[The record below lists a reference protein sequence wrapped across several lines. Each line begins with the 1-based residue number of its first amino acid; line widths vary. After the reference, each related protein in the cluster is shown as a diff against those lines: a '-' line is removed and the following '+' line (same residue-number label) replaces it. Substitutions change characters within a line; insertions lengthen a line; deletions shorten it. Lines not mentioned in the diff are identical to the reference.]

1 MNDKSEYTNAAIILW
16 SLAKLINEET
26 YNCRFEN
33 WNYREPAGG
42 YLINEPVRMHPMD
55 GCRAPFSLIPEPPQS
70 TININNLFRRLIS
83 EIKNTAY
90 LIKIREP
97 GNEELIESWQPFS
110 IDIIK
115 EQLKRELG
123 IDIDNLTTG
132 WDEEFEVKKRDL
144 KKYLDSKKRIDEMI
158 EAENRK
164 EEVK

>member
-1 MNDKSEYTNAAIILW
+1 MNDKFEYTNAAIILW

-42 YLINEPVRMHPMD
+42 YLINEPVGMNPMH
-55 GCRAPFSLIPEPPQS
+55 GCRAPLSPIPQPPQS

-115 EQLKRELG
+115 EQLKKELG

-144 KKYLDSKKRIDEMI
+144 KEYLDSKKRIDEMI

-164 EEVK
+164 EKVK

>member
-1 MNDKSEYTNAAIILW
+1 MSDKSEYTNAAIILW

-26 YNCRFEN
+26 YYCHNATLP
-33 WNYREPAGG
+33 YKEPKGG
-42 YLINEPVRMHPMD
+42 YLISEPVGMNLIH

-90 LIKIREP
+90 LIKMREP
-97 GNEELIESWQPFS
+97 GNEELIKSWQPFS

-115 EQLKRELG
+115 EQLKREFG

-144 KKYLDSKKRIDEMI
+144 KEYLDFEKRIDEMI
-158 EAENRK
+158 EAENQK